1 MQLIITGKG
10 LEVSDYLNDLVTKKA
25 SKLERY
31 FKPETEVRVTLS
43 IERGRHIAE
52 VTVLFPGSVLRCEER
67 SGDMYNSIDA
77 CLKKLERMVRK
88 YRTRFEKNL
97 REKIVYTDEYIYDSA
112 EPEEDEEAE
121 LVRRKSFPAK
131 PLSVAEAQTQME
143 LLGHSFFAFVNEET
157 SEINVLYRR
166 YDGNLGLLEPDYEA

>member
-52 VTVLFPGSVLRCEER
+52 VTVLFAGSVLRCEER

-88 YRTRFEKNL
+88 YRTRFENDLKKELPRIPFAKDFWAFSKAGRKLAVFLMYSQTVFSL
-97 REKIVYTDEYIYDSA
+97 RS
-112 EPEEDEEAE
+112 
-121 LVRRKSFPAK
+121 
-131 PLSVAEAQTQME
+131 
-143 LLGHSFFAFVNEET
+143 
-157 SEINVLYRR
+157 
-166 YDGNLGLLEPDYEA
+166 

>member
-1 MQLIITGKG
+1 MQLIINGKG

-25 SKLERY
+25 SKLDRY

-52 VTVLFPGSVLRCEER
+52 VTVLFAGSILRCEER

-88 YRTRFEKNL
+88 YRTRFEKHL
-97 REKIVYTDEYIYDSA
+97 REKIIYSNELVYEA
-112 EPEEDEEAE
+112 DEEE
-121 LVRRKSFPAK
+121 TENDGEIVRRKKFPAK
-131 PLSVAEAQTQME
+131 PMSVTEAQTQME
-143 LLGHSFFAFVNEET
+143 LLNHNFFAFVNEE
-157 SEINVLYRR
+157 SGEINVIYKR
-166 YDGNLGLLEPDYEA
+166 YDGNLGLLEPDDAY